1 MKCCTSHGCPVPAR
15 AAGFARVLVGWD
27 MTAGQKPSSSLP
39 SSSSAEQAA
48 LQKVAA
54 LLQGIWDSGS
64 VGVKACESNGDVLL
78 LGAGF

>member
-1 MKCCTSHGCPVPAR
+1 
-15 AAGFARVLVGWD
+15 